1 MNKKTTII
9 IAVSLAVIVS
19 IAILLFLVS
28 PKGPPLS
35 NAAFVYPVTMTG
47 SVVDSED
54 PAGNGTITVRM
65 QNEETWSMTLQRD
78 EDASEIV
85 YADNSTYIQDTSDG
99 TWIKLSSQDNIENPL
114 DTIRMSEADFDEY
127 EKNAKYVGMTECSQ
141 GLCDTWEW
149 QDPTDPNSSATLK
162 LHNGVIS
169 EVYGKSGEDMI
180 TLVYD
185 YDSPVNIQIPT
196 NAEDLTEQ

>member
-1 MNKKTTII
+1 MNRKSIVGII
-9 IAVSLAVIVS
+9 ISLVLIVG
-19 IAILLFLVS
+19 AAALYLLTS
-28 PKGPPLS
+28 PNGPPLS
-35 NAAFVYPVTMTG
+35 NAALVYPVIMSG

-78 EDASEIV
+78 DDASEII
-85 YADNSTYIQDTSDG
+85 YINSSTYIKNGSDG
-99 TWIKLSSQDNIENPL
+99 AWVRLSSQDNIENPL

-127 EKNAKYVGMTECSQ
+127 EKNAKYVGQTECSQ

-149 QDPTDPNSSATLK
+149 QDPTDSNSSATLK

-169 EVYGKSGEDMI
+169 DVHGVSGEDMI

-185 YDSPVNIQIPT
+185 YTSPVDVQAPA
-196 NAEDLTEQ
+196 NAEELTEQ